1 MEDILKLVAENGI
14 LVIIAAVFI
23 WNTIT
28 SAKTTGEVLS
38 ELHTNAELQK
48 GTLENLSRSGE
59 NMAVALNIIQ
69 STLDTHTQLLNN
81 NARSFERHDQRAEH
95 MSSDVQRVLT
105 LLSNR
110 QCMQEN
116 GQG

>member
-1 MEDILKLVAENGI
+1 MDDIIKLIAENGI
-14 LVIIAAVFI
+14 LVMIAVVFI

-28 SAKTTGEVLS
+28 SSKTTGEVLS
-38 ELHTNAELQK
+38 ELRTNAELQN

-69 STLDTHTQLLNN
+69 STLETHTQLLNN
-81 NARSFERHDQRAEH
+81 NAQSFERHDRRAEH
-95 MSSDVQRVLT
+95 MNGDVQKMLT

-110 QCMQEN
+110 PCISESEQK
-116 GQG
+116 